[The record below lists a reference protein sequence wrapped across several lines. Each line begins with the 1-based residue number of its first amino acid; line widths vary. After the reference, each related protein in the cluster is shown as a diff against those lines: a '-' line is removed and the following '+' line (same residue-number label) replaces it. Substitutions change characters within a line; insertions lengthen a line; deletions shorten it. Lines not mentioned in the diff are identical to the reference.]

1 MLKEK
6 ELGKEYE
13 FNPIKLTGTASKYIT
28 IPSSIILD
36 TSMDIMRVAIFSFF
50 MFRKGL
56 DNKLFFSINAIIY
69 WFNKKPDRHKG
80 QINDKLLQL
89 LMSFE
94 NKGYL
99 IYPDTTFNNI
109 KNVAAP
115 MWEQFIEAEFNIKKV
130 IEEKNATQNRFA
142 TIYLDELETILSY
155 QNYNSKNAYS
165 NNFVVLLVFSYLR
178 MMIYKRQNT
187 IGTAFNSN
195 NKKDRMPEAYDCFKF
210 EIAETLG
217 ISTTAVK
224 KAISVLV
231 ELNLIVES
239 EKFKSQYLDQE
250 ENIRWRTDC
259 RIFCN
264 TYKRE
269 KEFHLAS
276 GYSYYHPEM
285 IKKEK
290 ILENSGIIKKYIT
303 QNNNLKKER
312 IMT

>member
-6 ELGKEYE
+6 EYEYE
-13 FNPIKLTGTASKYIT
+13 FNPIKLTGIASKYII

-36 TSMDIMRVAIFSFF
+36 TNIDVMRVATFSFF
-50 MFRKGL
+50 MFRRGV

-89 LMSFE
+89 LMSFK

-99 IYPDTTFNNI
+99 TYPNTTFNNI
-109 KNVAAP
+109 KNATAP

-130 IEEKNATQNRFA
+130 VEENNTTQNRFA
-142 TIYLDELETILSY
+142 IIYLDELKTIFSY
-155 QNYNSKNAYS
+155 QNYNSQNAYS
-165 NNFVVLLVFSYLR
+165 NSFIVLLVFSYLR

-187 IGTAFNSN
+187 IGTAFNSD
-195 NKKDRMPEAYDCFKF
+195 KKNDRKPEAYDCFKF
-210 EIAETLG
+210 EIAEVLG
-217 ISTTAVK
+217 ISVTAVK
-224 KAISVLV
+224 KAINTLI

-239 EKFKSQYLDQE
+239 EKFKSQYLDKE
-250 ENIRWRTDC
+250 GNIRWRTDC

-276 GYSYYHPEM
+276 GYSYYHSEM
-285 IKKEK
+285 AKKEK
-290 ILENSGIIKKYIT
+290 ILENSGIIKKYIIKT
-303 QNNNLKKER
+303 NNLKGE
-312 IMT
+312 